1 MPAMITTKELRKA
14 QKAAEK
20 MLAKVGIALT
30 KKEKTQIEV
39 AEFGLGELHKQG
51 LEIVVYEN
59 NARYCA
65 KELVLFPGQTCPEHR
80 HPPVGVDPGKMETFR
95 CRSGQVC
102 LYVEG
107 TPVKKPKAKV
117 PKGSEEFYTV
127 FNEIVLKPGD
137 QYTIPPNTLHWFQA
151 GPKGAIVTEFSSP
164 SRDELDYFTDPR
176 IKRIPEVVDSSKPSK
191 KEKSAGKK
199 VGKKKGTSP
208 KASAAGE

>member
-1 MPAMITTKELRKA
+1 MITTKELRKA

-65 KELVLFPGQTCPEHR
+65 KELVLFPRQTCPEHR

-95 CRSGQVC
+95 CRSGQVY

-107 TPVKKPKAKV
+107 KPVGKPKAKI

-127 FNEIVLKPGD
+127 FHEIVLNPGD

-176 IKRIPEVVDSSKPSK
+176 IKRIPEVVDSAKPAKQKASGK
-191 KEKSAGKK
+191 KGAKGKSAKK
-199 VGKKKGTSP
+199 A
-208 KASAAGE
+208 KASKSPAVE